1 MGAIVFS
8 FVLVWNEFLIALMLT
23 TSGAKTPPVVASEV
37 TQLGR
42 DVPWGIL
49 NASGYSL
56 VAATAPVHRGAEQ
69 LLELRSED
77 RKQRIKPMRALV
89 LERKRVLSLR
99 DIDLP
104 TALGPDD
111 VRIKLHTVG
120 VCGSDVHY
128 YTHGGIG
135 SYIVKSPMVL
145 GHEASGT
152 VIEVGANVHSLKVGD
167 RVCMEPGVPNFRSK
181 ATRLG
186 VYNVD
191 PEVTFWATPPVHGCL
206 TGSVVHPAAF
216 TFKLP
221 GNVTFE
227 EGAMVEPFAVGMQ
240 AATRARIKPGDVAV
254 VLGAGPIGIM
264 VALAALAGGCS
275 KVLVSDVHQP
285 KLDIAS
291 RYPGI
296 IPVNITKRDLLD
308 AVKGETGGW
317 GADVVFDASGAAKA
331 IEGSV
336 SIVCPAGAIVLV
348 GIPVEPVA
356 FNIPGAI
363 GKELRIETV
372 FRYANMYERAL
383 NLIGSGKV
391 DLKPLISSTFDF
403 ERSIEAFER
412 AAEGRPAD
420 VKLQIDMTKAAA

>member
-1 MGAIVFS
+1 
-8 FVLVWNEFLIALMLT
+8 
-23 TSGAKTPPVVASEV
+23 
-37 TQLGR
+37 
-42 DVPWGIL
+42 
-49 NASGYSL
+49 
-56 VAATAPVHRGAEQ
+56 
-69 LLELRSED
+69 
-77 RKQRIKPMRALV
+77 MRALV

-104 TALGPDD
+104 TTLGPDD
-111 VRIKLHTVG
+111 VKIKLHTVG

-152 VIEVGANVHSLKVGD
+152 VIEIGANVRSLVVGD
-167 RVCMEPGVPNFRSK
+167 RVCMEPGIPNFRSK

-254 VLGAGPIGIM
+254 VLGTGPIGIV

-296 IPVNITKRDLLD
+296 IPVNITKRDLLE
-308 AVKGETGGW
+308 AVRGETGGW

-336 SIVCPAGAIVLV
+336 SLACPAGAIVLV

-356 FNIPGAI
+356 FNIPAAM

-372 FRYANMYERAL
+372 FRYANMYERSL